1 MKIVTATGFSP
12 RRPSRRSASR
22 RINARYTHVIIGVLL
37 ALLALD
43 VMAATDSDVYRLKSE
58 VAQLRNQVRS
68 LERQVRQLEEQMRQV
83 RDRQPMPANMIPT
96 SPWQE
101 LRVGMGKAQVRY
113 LLGEPTEA
121 DARAGVDV
129 GKDVWQYTERG
140 HVEFD
145 AAGRVSRW
153 KTP

>member
-1 MKIVTATGFSP
+1 MQQVEKVEKLKTGCIF
-12 RRPSRRSASR
+12 A
-22 RINARYTHVIIGVLL
+22 LL

-43 VMAATDSDVYRLKSE
+43 AMAATDSDVYRLKSE
-58 VAQLRNQVRS
+58 VSQLRSQVRS

-83 RDRQPMPANMIPT
+83 RDRQPILANKMST
-96 SPWQE
+96 SPWHQ
-101 LRVGMGKAQVRY
+101 LRVGMSKDQVTS
-113 LLGEPTEA
+113 LLGEPTEE
-121 DARAGVDV
+121 DAGAGVDV

-153 KTP
+153 KAP